1 MPITR
6 GTTPWIAFALPVDIT
21 EDNIAEAY
29 ITIAQDGNVIADR
42 ALSEGQ
48 LRIDDEKDIVA
59 AKLTQDDT
67 LLLSADKI
75 TSAQLRFV
83 DTDGEAYATEII
95 TYNTYAI
102 LHEGV
107 I

>member
-6 GTTPWIAFALPVDIT
+6 GTTPWIMFTLPVDIA

-48 LRIDDEKDIVA
+48 LRIDDENDIVA
-59 AKLTQDDT
+59 AKLTQNDT

-83 DTDGEAYATEII
+83 GIDGEAYATEII
-95 TYNTYAI
+95 TYNTYDI